1 MKQDIRELI
10 IEELKKDLIGPR
22 ISEDETFWEWKGSG
36 DDENSTEGDRPTS
49 RYISG
54 VLYPQSTPL
63 NADDHLKN
71 TAEGEI
77 TDDDDGEEE
86 TTSSAIAVGTQ
97 PSSLGITCAVPKQ
110 TEEIN
115 VEINF
120 AKYDRVE
127 REPRRKSKK
136 KDEDSETDEEQQ
148 MEVGWKRRAIAESF
162 TIKLKNDRRDLKDN
176 ARIVWKIKER
186 SDKYFVTI
194 FLLNTNQKLPGDR
207 YVEADQCIFQPEIKL
222 SNNSRFLSMS
232 DESSVDEDPEPED
245 MQFDLLFRDKKYFAV
260 GRNCGVEWEIGDE
273 QSPDSVAWVGTTFVP
288 QHMIEQI
295 VPLEITS
302 ESENPNPLSNSLLL
316 KTLADVKEFSNYNE
330 LLSPIVSEYDE
341 WIKNLEQK
349 LPSIPKK
356 FIPVAENQI
365 KNCND
370 AKKRI
375 SDGIKI
381 ISTNDMAGKA
391 FRFAN
396 EVMNDQMIYSQWAKD
411 NIKKGGKVETDV
423 PPASQ
428 YNPPQWHIF
437 QLAYILLNIKSI
449 VEPTTEDGKE
459 ERETV
464 DLLWFP
470 TGGGKTEAYLGI
482 VAFVLAMRRLREEEP
497 NKYGVNVIM
506 RYTYRLL
513 TQQQFQRAAA
523 LMCSCELKRQ
533 RDPKTWGW
541 EPFLVGLFVGDTTT
555 PNTLATAKLRLNDY
569 IKFNRRPKEQN
580 PVQIINCPRCGMN
593 LGPRNYHI
601 SNLPKRMRIRC
612 ANKKCDFGDDQN
624 PESFLPVVMT
634 DDDIISAL
642 PSLLIG
648 TVDKFARLSWVP
660 EFAAIFGRVRRKCK
674 QHGFLPAN
682 TSSGDLCKRHEN
694 NDGKPMYRD
703 IEPIPPPEL
712 IIQDELHLIS
722 GTLGTLTG
730 LYETVIDDLCLHN
743 GIKPK
748 IIASTA
754 TIKNSDNQIKWLFAR
769 KTTKIF
775 PPQAFK
781 FGDTYFSKIN
791 PEKSGKI
798 HLGICATSVGGFT
811 VDARVAAAVLRKVR
825 HIAENKQEFDNIT
838 DEQIDPYY
846 TLVSYY
852 NTRRNHGA
860 ATRYYEDSV
869 PPFMGTIR
877 KKFERGSKESYPK
890 LNTTELTAR
899 LDSGEIP
906 RVFQRLDH
914 PLYKESCKCDEKI
927 RSTSIKAKESICRKR
942 KKPLEG
948 VLDAL
953 LCTNMLSVGV
963 DVQRLSLMV
972 INGQP
977 KLVSEYIQASGRIG
991 RSTPGLVI
999 SNYKYTNAR
1008 DLSYFENFDFFHSKY
1023 HRNVEPGT
1031 LTPFAAR
1038 ARDTGLFGLLVAFV
1052 RMYANQQNRCITLAE
1067 DPSKFKTGLDLD
1079 KLLDKIIDS
1088 FEARVKFVDSG
1099 ERTDAINDFKKK
1111 IKLWFTLA
1119 SKNAKLKYKRNYW
1132 KGAAKPK
1139 DDVHY
1144 LLKKIGDLDP
1154 VGFQGQLIPESLRQA
1169 EGSIRLYYQPRE
1181 MFTKNE

>member
-1 MKQDIRELI
+1 MEQDIRELI

-22 ISEDETFWEWKGSG
+22 ISDDETFWEWKGSG

-63 NADDHLKN
+63 DADDHLKN

-77 TDDDDGEEE
+77 TDDDDDGEEE
-86 TTSSAIAVGTQ
+86 TSSSTIAVGTQ
-97 PSSLGITCAVPKQ
+97 PSSLGISCAVPKK
-110 TEEIN
+110 TEEID

-176 ARIVWKIKER
+176 AGIVWKIKER
-186 SDKYFVTI
+186 SDKYFVTV

-222 SNNSRFLSMS
+222 SNTSRFSSMS
-232 DESSVDEDPEPED
+232 NESSVHDDDIEE

-260 GRNCGVEWEIGDE
+260 GRNCAVEWEIGAE

-295 VPLEITS
+295 EPRKITS
-302 ESENPNPLSNSLLL
+302 EPENPNPLSNSLLL

-330 LLSPIVSEYDE
+330 LLSPIISEYDE

-428 YNPPQWHIF
+428 YDPPQWRIF

-513 TQQQFQRAAA
+513 TQQQFQRATA
-523 LMCSCELKRQ
+523 LM
-533 RDPKTWGW
+533 
-541 EPFLVGLFVGDTTT
+541 
-555 PNTLATAKLRLNDY
+555 
-569 IKFNRRPKEQN
+569 
-580 PVQIINCPRCGMN
+580 
-593 LGPRNYHI
+593 
-601 SNLPKRMRIRC
+601 
-612 ANKKCDFGDDQN
+612 
-624 PESFLPVVMT
+624 
-634 DDDIISAL
+634 
-642 PSLLIG
+642 
-648 TVDKFARLSWVP
+648 
-660 EFAAIFGRVRRKCK
+660 
-674 QHGFLPAN
+674 
-682 TSSGDLCKRHEN
+682 
-694 NDGKPMYRD
+694 
-703 IEPIPPPEL
+703 
-712 IIQDELHLIS
+712 
-722 GTLGTLTG
+722 
-730 LYETVIDDLCLHN
+730 
-743 GIKPK
+743 
-748 IIASTA
+748 
-754 TIKNSDNQIKWLFAR
+754 
-769 KTTKIF
+769 
-775 PPQAFK
+775 
-781 FGDTYFSKIN
+781 
-791 PEKSGKI
+791 
-798 HLGICATSVGGFT
+798 
-811 VDARVAAAVLRKVR
+811 
-825 HIAENKQEFDNIT
+825 
-838 DEQIDPYY
+838 
-846 TLVSYY
+846 
-852 NTRRNHGA
+852 
-860 ATRYYEDSV
+860 
-869 PPFMGTIR
+869 
-877 KKFERGSKESYPK
+877 
-890 LNTTELTAR
+890 
-899 LDSGEIP
+899 
-906 RVFQRLDH
+906 
-914 PLYKESCKCDEKI
+914 
-927 RSTSIKAKESICRKR
+927 
-942 KKPLEG
+942 
-948 VLDAL
+948 
-953 LCTNMLSVGV
+953 
-963 DVQRLSLMV
+963 LSL
-972 INGQP
+972 IH
-977 KLVSEYIQASGRIG
+977 I
-991 RSTPGLVI
+991 
-999 SNYKYTNAR
+999 
-1008 DLSYFENFDFFHSKY
+1008 
-1023 HRNVEPGT
+1023 
-1031 LTPFAAR
+1031 
-1038 ARDTGLFGLLVAFV
+1038 
-1052 RMYANQQNRCITLAE
+1052 
-1067 DPSKFKTGLDLD
+1067 
-1079 KLLDKIIDS
+1079 
-1088 FEARVKFVDSG
+1088 
-1099 ERTDAINDFKKK
+1099 
-1111 IKLWFTLA
+1111 
-1119 SKNAKLKYKRNYW
+1119 
-1132 KGAAKPK
+1132 
-1139 DDVHY
+1139 
-1144 LLKKIGDLDP
+1144 
-1154 VGFQGQLIPESLRQA
+1154 
-1169 EGSIRLYYQPRE
+1169 
-1181 MFTKNE
+1181 